1 MASQIDNLKP
11 TQGNAQTSDVRTN
24 FGFAKTEIEALQT
37 SVSAVESDLSGRS
50 VNVKDYGAAGNGSTD
65 DTTAVQNAIN
75 AVGAGTLIFP
85 TGTYKVGDLSIT
97 DKPGD
102 GSVVGYFNIEGNGA
116 SLVPLSSNH
125 KIIMAK
131 CKHVNISNLDF
142 IQHSLSLRGVWFTN
156 FTNCKMRRVL
166 MGDAN
171 HSGSWMSQAWNVFYN
186 CFLQSVEVL
195 SFASYCNAQVWDSCK
210 FRGESNQGFQQT
222 DTSAFKFNSPDTSR
236 YKAPISAAAISGTVC
251 TVTTS
256 TAHGFSQGNT
266 VKITGLTDSGTNNV
280 GGDSITIAS
289 VPSTT
294 SLTFST
300 TRSGTV
306 TIAGSEPSDSA
317 VVANTT
323 YVSPGAGNAQNWVIR
338 GGDVSGGAGAYD
350 SGIYVISGSNTNSD
364 IELAF
369 DGVYFDFELPAAS
382 PRDDVKIRTINC
394 HSANNVFFKDT
405 LSNALK
411 GSSDCYNAERGFK
424 HNGSSQVNLIP
435 NGDLRI
441 RMNSYEGTGRPI
453 SSSNA
458 TITDAAGG
466 LTGDYHLNIN
476 TSSTS
481 QPTFFRAPLKSPGMI
496 TGTIILRSA
505 SGGSQNIQLAVAGLY
520 TNTVPVSHTEWQ
532 VFTFTCESTE
542 AAGDITLI
550 VNGSGNAQYN
560 VDVAYV
566 SITMGEGNQLI
577 TNTPALDQ
585 IFHVE
590 TYDWGNVTGSEVRT
604 FTVPGVS
611 RGDLVQVGYRGDL
624 HGGHISGDVK
634 STNTVDV
641 KIEVSGTQAIDDER
655 TIILVTKAPFTVI

>member
-1 MASQIDNLKP
+1 
-11 TQGNAQTSDVRTN
+11 
-24 FGFAKTEIEALQT
+24 
-37 SVSAVESDLSGRS
+37 
-50 VNVKDYGAAGNGSTD
+50 
-65 DTTAVQNAIN
+65 
-75 AVGAGTLIFP
+75 
-85 TGTYKVGDLSIT
+85 
-97 DKPGD
+97 
-102 GSVVGYFNIEGNGA
+102 
-116 SLVPLSSNH
+116 
-125 KIIMAK
+125 MAK

-142 IQHSLSLRGVWFTN
+142 IEHSLSLRGVWFTN

-171 HSGSWMSQAWNVFYN
+171 HPGSWMSQSWNVFYN

-195 SFASYCNAQVWDSCK
+195 SFADFCNAQIWDACK
-210 FRGESNQGFQQT
+210 FRGDADQGFQQT

-236 YKAPISAAAISGTVC
+236 YKARISAASISGTVC
-251 TVTTS
+251 TVTTH
-256 TAHGFSQGNT
+256 TAHGFSVGNQ
-266 VKITGLTDSGTNNV
+266 VKILGLTDPSGNDV
-280 GGDSITIAS
+280 GGDNITIAS

-300 TRSGTV
+300 TKSGTI
-306 TIAGSEPSDSA
+306 TIAGSGNSDSA

-323 YVSPGAGNAQNWVIR
+323 FVSGGAGNTQNWVVR

-350 SGIYVISGSNTNSD
+350 SGIYVIDGSNTNSD

-382 PRDDVKIRTINC
+382 PRDEVKIRTINC

-411 GSSDCYNAERGFK
+411 GSSDCYNSSRGFK

-441 RMNSYEGTGRPI
+441 RMNSYKGTGRPI
-453 SSSNA
+453 ASSDA
-458 TITDAAGG
+458 TITDVAGG

-476 TSSTS
+476 TTSTS

-505 SGGSQNIQLAVAGLY
+505 SGGSQNIQLAVAGLF
-520 TNTVPVSHTEWQ
+520 TNVVPVSHTEFQ
-532 VFTFTCESTE
+532 VFTFTCETTE
-542 AAGDITLI
+542 PAGNVTLI
-550 VNGSGNAQYN
+550 LNGSDNAQYN
-560 VDVAYV
+560 IDVAYV

-590 TYDWGNVTGSEVRT
+590 THDWGAVTGFKVST
-604 FTVPGVS
+604 FTVPGVA
-611 RGDLVQVGYRGDL
+611 RGDLVQVGFRGDL
-624 HGGHISGDVK
+624 QGGHISGDVK
-634 STNTVDV
+634 STDTVDV
-641 KIEVSGTQAIDDER
+641 KIEVTGSKSIGSER
-655 TIILVTKAPFTVI
+655 VIILVTKAPYTVI